1 VNARA
6 SYAAGADRATAGPSM
21 DRQRTI
27 GLAALFL
34 LLVAV
39 AVVWTRIPHDQPAP
53 AAPSATVSAPAPSV
67 AAAPTPS
74 ASAAPDE
81 PADGAMT
88 SDDTTTEGFDIL
100 PDGRKAPPLP
110 DSAPQEVTFGVIVF
124 EYQGA
129 QFAPPN
135 ARTKEQAKQKALA
148 AVAEAKHDFSA
159 AVAKGDHGSTSNA
172 GKMPRGML
180 EAAAEYVLFTL
191 AKGEVSSDPVD
202 TPRGY
207 WIVRRID

>member
-1 VNARA
+1 
-6 SYAAGADRATAGPSM
+6 M

-39 AVVWTRIPHDQPAP
+39 AVAWTHLPRTEPAA
-53 AAPSATVSAPAPSV
+53 AAPSATVSTPAASVAPS
-67 AAAPTPS
+67 PTPS
-74 ASAAPDE
+74 ASVAA
-81 PADGAMT
+81 T
-88 SDDTTTEGFDIL
+88 DDTEAALPSDEAGAEGFDIL

-124 EYQGA
+124 GYQGA
-129 QFAPPN
+129 QFAPPS
-135 ARTKEQAKQKALA
+135 ARTKEQAKQKAIAALA
-148 AVAEAKHDFSA
+148 DAKHDFSA

-172 GKMPRGML
+172 GRMPRGML
-180 EAAAEYVLFTL
+180 EGAAEYVLFTL
-191 AKGEVSSDPVD
+191 GKGEVASEPVD

-207 WIVRRID
+207 WVLRRID